1 MFAVMFSCIIHDV
14 TNLQSA
20 DSLYSGLER
29 ARESYHAASRCVCS
43 AMNVFTDRQLRRRSG
58 MLVSS
63 DEALQSKV
71 VALYF
76 SAGWCPPCQHF
87 TPLLKEF
94 YIELKEDEKPF
105 EIVFVSS
112 DKTASDMET
121 YMKQS
126 HGDWLAVPFGN
137 EMIKQLK
144 SRYHVT
150 AIPKLIVV
158 TDDGDVVTAVG
169 RKEVTEQGPT
179 CFTHWAHAVTM
190 ARGNLT
196 TTKVSGQLVGGD
208 E

>member
-1 MFAVMFSCIIHDV
+1 
-14 TNLQSA
+14 
-20 DSLYSGLER
+20 
-29 ARESYHAASRCVCS
+29 
-43 AMNVFTDRQLRRRSG
+43 

-63 DEALQSKV
+63 DEALRSKV

>member
-1 MFAVMFSCIIHDV
+1 MTSQICNPLTACTVLKNLFSYLSRSV
-14 TNLQSA
+14 KL
-20 DSLYSGLER
+20 LE
-29 ARESYHAASRCVCS
+29 VFS
-43 AMNVFTDRQLRRRSG
+43 AMNIFADRQLVRSSG

-63 DEALQSKV
+63 DEALRSKV

-94 YIELKEDEKPF
+94 YNELKEDELPF

-112 DKTASDMET
+112 DKTASNMET

-158 TDDGDVVTAVG
+158 ADDGDVVTAMG
-169 RKEVTEQGPT
+169 RKEVTEQGPR
-179 CFTHWAHAVTM
+179 CFTQWAHAVTM
-190 ARGNLT
+190 ARGNLAS
-196 TTKVSGQLVGGD
+196 TKASGRLVDGD